1 MQSFSK
7 IVISLLVL
15 ALAGI
20 AFAQPYPHRP
30 IRLIVAFPPGG
41 TVDALAR
48 SVGNQLEQ
56 QLGTNIVVDNR
67 GGANGA
73 IAANVL
79 NNARADGY
87 TMLFSSPAI
96 LINEIIKP
104 KTTRYRVLR
113 DFTPVTNICMG
124 DGYFLVVN
132 ASVPARSVNDLV
144 ALSKQKAGH
153 VTYGTPGVGNTL
165 HLAAELF
172 NQRTGAR
179 LMHVPYKGLG
189 PAVTG
194 ILSGEVSVL
203 FAPPTVVVP
212 HVQSNALRALGFT
225 GPKRWSYL
233 PQVPT
238 IAEQGFPGFE
248 VRLGWQGWYMPAG
261 TPKAIVSKVN
271 TELRKAIAVPK
282 VRDFIRLGG
291 YEPVGDDPA
300 AFRSFIR
307 EELKRYEAI
316 VKKAG
321 IKVQ

>member
-1 MQSFSK
+1 MTFLPR
-7 IVISLLVL
+7 IVISVL
-15 ALAGI
+15 SVAVVSTALA
-20 AFAQPYPHRP
+20 QSYPQRP

-48 SVGNQLEQ
+48 SVGNQLEE

-73 IAANVL
+73 IAANLL

-96 LINEIIKP
+96 LINEIVKP

-113 DFTPVTNICMG
+113 DFAPVTNICMG

-132 ASVPARSVNDLV
+132 ASVPARTVKDLV
-144 ALSKQKAGH
+144 ALSKQKTGQVA
-153 VTYGTPGVGNTL
+153 YGTPGVGNTL

-179 LMHVPYKGLG
+179 LMHVPYKGLA

-194 ILSGEVSVL
+194 ILSGEVAVL

-212 HVQSNALRALGFT
+212 HIQSNALRALGFT

-238 IAEQGFPGFE
+238 IAEQGFPGFD
-248 VRLGWQGWYMPAG
+248 VRLGWQGWYMPAR
-261 TPKAIVSKVN
+261 TPKVIVTKVN
-271 TELRKAIAVPK
+271 TELRKALAVPK

-300 AFRSFIR
+300 AFRKFIG
-307 EELKRYEAI
+307 EELERYADI
-316 VKKAG
+316 VEKAG

>member
-1 MQSFSK
+1 MKLLRS
-7 IVISLLVL
+7 IAISALGL
-15 ALAGI
+15 ALAGT
-20 AFAQPYPHRP
+20 AFAQSYPDRP
-30 IRLIVAFPPGG
+30 IRLIVPFPPGG

-48 SVGNQLEQ
+48 SVGNQLED

-73 IAANVL
+73 IAADL
-79 NNARADGY
+79 LKNARADGY

-113 DFTPVTNICMG
+113 DFAPVTNICMG
-124 DGYFLVVN
+124 DGYFLVINV
-132 ASVPARSVNDLV
+132 SVPARSVNDLV
-144 ALSKQKAGH
+144 ALSKQKTGQ

-165 HLAAELF
+165 HLAGELF

-179 LMHVPYKGLG
+179 LVNVPYKGLA

-194 ILSGEVSVL
+194 VLSGEVAVL
-203 FAPPTVVVP
+203 FAPPTVVIP
-212 HVQSNALRALGFT
+212 HIQSGKLRALGFT

-233 PQVPT
+233 PDVPT

-248 VRLGWQGWYMPAG
+248 VQLGWQGWYLPGG
-261 TPKAIVSKVN
+261 TPKTIVAKIN
-271 TELRKAIAVPK
+271 AELRKAIAVPK

-300 AFRSFIR
+300 AFRRFIG
-307 EELKRYEAI
+307 EELKRYAII